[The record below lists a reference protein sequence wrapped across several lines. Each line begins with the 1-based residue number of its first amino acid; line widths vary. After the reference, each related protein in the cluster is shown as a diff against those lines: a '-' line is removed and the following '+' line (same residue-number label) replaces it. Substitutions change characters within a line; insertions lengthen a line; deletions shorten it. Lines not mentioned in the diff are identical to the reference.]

1 MAVPSRECPSTIS
14 GSRKNFF
21 TIKGRIPPAEVVPV
35 TTQAAVAKHAG
46 HIVVLSLYRPN
57 CPKDDRAGRDSTPS
71 PMVRAWALPLCCF
84 AMTEL
89 LFRDDAYLKT
99 ATARVVA
106 VHERG
111 LELDRTV
118 FYPLGGGQPG
128 DTGALVRASG
138 ERIPIV
144 DTRKGNVVDSVVHIP
159 AAAPGL
165 AEVGETVSLEIDWQR
180 RYALMRLH
188 TALHVMSCVVV
199 APVTGGNMSPD
210 KGRLD
215 FDIDMS
221 LLDAAKIE
229 RETNA
234 LIARGLDT
242 ETVWITDEELDARPD
257 LVKTMS
263 VQPPRGAGRVR
274 LLRIPGIDLQPCGG
288 THVKN
293 IGEIGAIRV
302 LKIRSEGKHNKRVEI
317 ALA

>member
-1 MAVPSRECPSTIS
+1 
-14 GSRKNFF
+14 
-21 TIKGRIPPAEVVPV
+21 
-35 TTQAAVAKHAG
+35 
-46 HIVVLSLYRPN
+46 
-57 CPKDDRAGRDSTPS
+57 
-71 PMVRAWALPLCCF
+71 
-84 AMTEL
+84 
-89 LFRDDAYLKT
+89 
-99 ATARVVA
+99 
-106 VHERG
+106 
-111 LELDRTV
+111 
-118 FYPLGGGQPG
+118 
-128 DTGALVRASG
+128 
-138 ERIPIV
+138 
-144 DTRKGNVVDSVVHIP
+144 
-159 AAAPGL
+159 
-165 AEVGETVSLEIDWQR
+165 
-180 RYALMRLH
+180 
-188 TALHVMSCVVV
+188 MSCVVV

-221 LLDAAKIE
+221 LLDAAKTE

-242 ETVWITDEELDARPD
+242 ETVWITDEELEARPD

-317 ALA
+317 ALVG